1 MMNLLKFSAEWCG
14 PCKALKPVVEELVKE
29 DKYKDSVQLIE
40 VDIEGEDIIPEFNVE
55 PNDLVLRYMV
65 RNVPTL
71 IAVNEEGREIGRKV
85 GNLPKSELENFLD
98 SSLANC

>member
-1 MMNLLKFSAEWCG
+1 MNLLKFSAEWCG
-14 PCKALKPVVEELVKE
+14 PCKALKPVLEEVVKQ

-40 VDIEGEDIIPEFNVE
+40 VDIEGEDIIPEFNIE

-98 SSLANC
+98 SSLSSC

>member
-14 PCKALKPVVEELVKE
+14 PCKALKPVLEEVVKQ

-40 VDIEGEDIIPEFNVE
+40 VDIEGEDIIPEFNIE

-98 SSLANC
+98 SSLSSC

>member
-1 MMNLLKFSAEWCG
+1 MNLLKFSAEWCG

-40 VDIEGEDIIPEFNVE
+40 IDIEGDNIIPEFNVE

-85 GNLPKSELENFLD
+85 GNLPKPELENFLD
-98 SSLANC
+98 SSLNNC

>member
-1 MMNLLKFSAEWCG
+1 MNLLKFSAEWCG
-14 PCKALKPVVEELVKE
+14 PCKALKPVIEELVKQ

-85 GNLPKSELENFLD
+85 GNLPKSELEKFLD
-98 SSLANC
+98 SSLSNC

>member
-1 MMNLLKFSAEWCG
+1 MNLLKFSAEWCG
-14 PCKALKPVVEELVKE
+14 PCKALKPVIEELVKQ

-40 VDIEGEDIIPEFNVE
+40 VDIEGEDIVPEFNVE

-85 GNLPKSELENFLD
+85 GNLPKSELEKFLD
-98 SSLANC
+98 SSLSEC

>member
-1 MMNLLKFSAEWCG
+1 MVNVLKFSAEWCG
-14 PCKALKPVVEELVKE
+14 PCKALKPVIEELVKQ
-29 DKYKDSVQLIE
+29 DKYKESVQLID
-40 VDIEGEDIIPEFNVE
+40 VDIEGEDIVPEFNVE

-85 GNLPKSELENFLD
+85 GNLPKSELEKFLD
-98 SSLANC
+98 SSLSEC